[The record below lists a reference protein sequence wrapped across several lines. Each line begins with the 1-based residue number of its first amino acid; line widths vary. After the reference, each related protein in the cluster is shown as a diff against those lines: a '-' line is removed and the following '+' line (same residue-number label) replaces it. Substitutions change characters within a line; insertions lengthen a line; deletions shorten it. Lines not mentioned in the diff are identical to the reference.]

1 MRTSLLAPFLYL
13 PSGKLLASWED
24 AFPLVDEG
32 DPTISCCAGDHRI
45 TEWFELE
52 GTFKGHLV
60 LLPRNEQGHP
70 QHHQVLRAHPLT
82 LNDAELEYFNNAL
95 PSTG

>member
-1 MRTSLLAPFLYL
+1 M
-13 PSGKLLASWED
+13 
-24 AFPLVDEG
+24 
-32 DPTISCCAGDHRI
+32 
-45 TEWFELE
+45 EWFELE

-60 LLPRNEQGHP
+60 LLPLNEQGHP